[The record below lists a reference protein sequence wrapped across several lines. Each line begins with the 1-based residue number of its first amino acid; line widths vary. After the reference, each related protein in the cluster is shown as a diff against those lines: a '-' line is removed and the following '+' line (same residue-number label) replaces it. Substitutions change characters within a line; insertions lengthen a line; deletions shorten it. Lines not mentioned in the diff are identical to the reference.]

1 MDFVAF
7 MSRQRHDTVMLL
19 NPVHSELAQKEI
31 PELAREFI
39 TGIEESGKTPVYNLL
54 PDVLAL
60 KEQYGNVNRL
70 FNIPYDGHFSNLG
83 SLVYAEAVHKTL
95 REYLLHGKVGKLEG
109 PSKP

>member
-1 MDFVAF
+1 
-7 MSRQRHDTVMLL
+7 MLL

-70 FNIPYDGHFSNLG
+70 FNIPL
-83 SLVYAEAVHKTL
+83 
-95 REYLLHGKVGKLEG
+95 
-109 PSKP
+109 